1 MANADNRLL
10 IGLMFN
16 RLQIYVD
23 IAYNYKMT
31 DTSISGLSADRSVY
45 YLWTPF
51 RSSRSE
57 IYINVFVYA
66 ICNSSI

>member
-45 YLWTPF
+45 YL
-51 RSSRSE
+51 
-57 IYINVFVYA
+57 
-66 ICNSSI
+66 